1 VTPPTAPERC
11 PTCDKPKGDQARAD
25 AHPLAKQWSAWIAMV
40 PGQQRPLRW
49 RDVADAQAADQ
60 PGMCIESQCQ
70 PVDWRARA
78 IAAEAERSEIV
89 SLVSPSSDQSLPDAV
104 RELCEHVEDLRD
116 DAQQWR
122 NAVAGSQEP
131 GDPVIRAIAALLA
144 CTYLDKLPTP
154 PDDDFRRELAV
165 AARIAHDKRRT
176 AAAQWAKV
184 APLIEE
190 LRRVSIN
197 DGDDPQELEALR
209 NELIAATE
217 VTP

>member
-1 VTPPTAPERC
+1 MTPPTAPERC

-25 AHPLAKQWSAWIAMV
+25 AHPLAKQWLAWIAMV

-60 PGMCIESQCQ
+60 PGMCIEGQCQ

-78 IAAEAERSEIV
+78 IAAES
-89 SLVSPSSDQSLPDAV
+89 
-104 RELCEHVEDLRD
+104 

-176 AAAQWAKV
+176 AAARWAKV
-184 APLIEE
+184 APLIER
-190 LRRVSIN
+190 LRAIDTEANARGTSEARLRV
-197 DGDDPQELEALR
+197 LR
-209 NELIAATE
+209 ADHFDAMRAIFAAAEGHTHSR
-217 VTP
+217 

>member
-1 VTPPTAPERC
+1 MFPTPPVHEEEPRDECPGCVAP
-11 PTCDKPKGDQARAD
+11 AD
-25 AHPLAKQWSAWIAMV
+25 CHAH
-40 PGQQRPLRW
+40 R
-49 RDVADAQAADQ
+49 
-60 PGMCIESQCQ
+60 
-70 PVDWRARA
+70 VDWRARA